1 MLIIKS
7 PAILVSTR
15 GLSFGGSELLAF
27 RIANVAPDK
36 TLHLGGG
43 VGDTGHWQRG
53 ENLLK

>member
-7 PAILVSTR
+7 PDILVSTR

-43 VGDTGHWQRG
+43 V
-53 ENLLK
+53 